1 MGAPASGQRPH
12 EVSAADR
19 EENAIDMAT
28 TQPAPARVLTLADG
42 REMAVDVTG
51 PQDGPTVLF
60 FHAAPGSRVFDPD
73 PAVTA
78 AAGVRLVTVDRPGYG
93 RSSPRPADVVPTVAA
108 IASDLVAT
116 MELLGI
122 DRAPV
127 IGWSGGGRVGAAL
140 AAHRP
145 ELVTRLVVVG
155 TPAPDDRVPWVP
167 DEYRRMSAE
176 LRREPRSA
184 VASLSESLA
193 PMAEDPAAA
202 VESLAVGAADEAVLA
217 DPARRAQVVDMLTEG
232 LRPGVAGLATDIVAD
247 QVVPW
252 GFDVE
257 DVSVPTVA
265 FYGDADVIVS
275 PAHGRWYADTVADG
289 ELRVVP
295 GAGHLVVMTAWRDIL
310 DAAMLPG

>member
-1 MGAPASGQRPH
+1 
-12 EVSAADR
+12 
-19 EENAIDMAT
+19 MAT
-28 TQPAPARVLTLADG
+28 TRPVPTRVLTLADG
-42 REMAVDVTG
+42 REMAVDITG
-51 PQDGPTVLF
+51 PQDGPTVVFL
-60 FHAAPGSRVFDPD
+60 HAAPGSRRFDPD

-78 AAGVRLVTVDRPGYG
+78 ASGVRLVTVDRPGYG
-93 RSSPRPADVVPTVAA
+93 RSSPRPADVVTTVAA

-127 IGWSGGGRVGAAL
+127 IGWSAGGRVAAAI

-145 ELVTRLVVVG
+145 ELVTRLVLVG
-155 TPAPDDRVPWVP
+155 TPAPDDQVPWVP
-167 DEYRRMSAE
+167 DEYRRIAAE
-176 LRREPRSA
+176 LRRDPASA

-193 PMAEDPAAA
+193 PMAEDPEAAIG
-202 VESLAVGAADEAVLA
+202 SLAVGAADEAVVA
-217 DPARRAQVVDMLTEG
+217 DPARRARLVDMLGEG
-232 LRPGVAGLATDIVAD
+232 LRNGVTGVATDIVAD

-257 DVSVPTVA
+257 DVSVPTIA
-265 FYGDADVIVS
+265 FYGDDDVIVS
-275 PAHGRWYADTVADG
+275 PDHGRWYAETVADG